1 MSESMQADVNW
12 FGVLAHHATATP
24 DKAMTV
30 FEGATTTY
38 AEMATN
44 SAALSVGLRT
54 RGIGAGDVVALLS
67 YNCPEFLETV
77 FAANHLGGIA
87 MPINWRLAAP
97 EVRYI
102 LEHSEARVLVC
113 DDALVELAAEA
124 TQAMETTVMCL
135 CITGA
140 DGVPEGWERL
150 ADVRGVGGRDAA
162 HTDGGDRRDESTY
175 RTDCAERPTDQ
186 NLGEGDARPAA
197 LAPWAV
203 ATADDV
209 HRLMYTSGATG
220 RPKGVMLTHAN
231 LAWKNLAHLV
241 EFGFTSADLG
251 LACGPLY
258 HVGALDLTTT
268 TLIAAGA
275 SVILHRTFDAA
286 AVVDELER
294 SRVSAVW
301 LAPAM
306 VNAIM
311 ALPDVEQR
319 DLSSVRVIINGGE
332 KMPIPLIE
340 RIQRTFPSAWF
351 ADAYGL
357 TETVSGDTF
366 LDRDSII
373 TKLGSVGR
381 PCLHLDLDVWDE
393 QGNSVAPGD
402 RGEIVLRGPKVFKG
416 YWKNPEATAE
426 AFAGGWFHT
435 GDIGVRD
442 EDGYLFIVDRLKD
455 MIVSGGENIAGSE
468 VERVLYEHPA
478 VLEVAV
484 VARPD
489 ERWGEVPVAYV
500 VVRPDA
506 ASVTEDELIEHCRT
520 QLARFKVPK
529 AVTFIDALPRNPS
542 GKVLKRDLRASR

>member
-1 MSESMQADVNW
+1 LTLAPTTEADMSWCA
-12 FGVLAHHATATP
+12 VLAHHATRTP
-24 DKAMTV
+24 DKAITV
-30 FEGATTTY
+30 FEGETTTY
-38 AEMATN
+38 SEMAER
-44 SAALSVGLRT
+44 AATLAGGLRE
-54 RGIGAGDVVALLS
+54 RRVGRGDVVAILS

-77 FAANHLGGIA
+77 FAANHLGSIV

-102 LEHSEARVLVC
+102 LEHSGARALVC
-113 DDALVELAAEA
+113 DEALVDLANDA
-124 TQAMETTVMCL
+124 TKAMAAPPL
-135 CITGA
+135 RACIGPSA
-140 DGVPEGWERL
+140 PRGWTPL
-150 ADVRGVGGRDAA
+150 AQLRSASDAPVR
-162 HTDGGDRRDESTY
+162 E
-175 RTDCAERPTDQ
+175 
-186 NLGEGDARPAA
+186 
-197 LAPWAV
+197 AV
-203 ATADDV
+203 AADDV
-209 HRLMYTSGATG
+209 HRLMYTSGTTG
-220 RPKGVMLTHAN
+220 RPKGVMISHAN
-231 LAWKNLAHLV
+231 LAWKNLAHIV

-275 SVILHRTFDAA
+275 TTIVQRQFDAA

-294 SRVSAVW
+294 SRVTTVW

-311 ALPDVEQR
+311 ALPDIEQR

-366 LDRDSII
+366 LDRDSIVS
-373 TKLGSVGR
+373 KLGSVGR
-381 PCLHLDLDVWDE
+381 PCLYLELDVWDDD
-393 QGNSVAPGD
+393 GRPVPPGQ

-416 YWKNPEATAE
+416 YWRDPDATRT

-455 MIVSGGENIAGSE
+455 MIPSGGENIAGSE
-468 VERVLYEHPA
+468 VERVLYEHDA
-478 VLEVAV
+478 VLEAAV
-484 VARPD
+484 VGRPH

-500 VVRPDA
+500 VLRPGA
-506 ASVTEDELIEHCRT
+506 TVTAGQLVEHCRT
-520 QLARFKVPK
+520 RLGRFKVPK
-529 AVTFIDALPRNPS
+529 EIAFLDALPRNPS
-542 GKVLKRDLRASR
+542 GKVLKRELREILQ

>member
-1 MSESMQADVNW
+1 MLLEAVAERWSHESCHRSGTVPVGTTMDENINW
-12 FGVLAHHATATP
+12 FEVLAHHATRTP

-30 FEGATTTY
+30 FEGETTTY
-38 AEMATN
+38 GEMA
-44 SAALSVGLRT
+44 ARAVALAGGLAERGVG
-54 RGIGAGDVVALLS
+54 GGDVVALLS
-67 YNCPEFLETV
+67 YNCAELLETV
-77 FAANHLGGIA
+77 FAANYLGAVA

-102 LEHSEARVLVC
+102 LDHSEARALVC
-113 DDALVELAAEA
+113 DEALLGLAAEA
-124 TQAMETTVMCL
+124 
-135 CITGA
+135 A
-140 DGVPEGWERL
+140 DGLDPLVRACVSSEVPEGWTPL
-150 ADVRGVGGRDAA
+150 ADL
-162 HTDGGDRRDESTY
+162 
-175 RTDCAERPTDQ
+175 RTTSGPPPRAPVT
-186 NLGEGDARPAA
+186 GE
-197 LAPWAV
+197 
-203 ATADDV
+203 DV
-209 HRLMYTSGATG
+209 HRLMYTSGTTG

-231 LAWKNLAHLV
+231 LAWKNFAHIV
-241 EFGFTSADLG
+241 EFGFTSEDLG

-268 TLIAAGA
+268 SLVAAGA
-275 SVILHRTFDAA
+275 TTIIHRVFDAA

-294 SRVSAVW
+294 SRVTTVW

-319 DLSSVRVIINGGE
+319 DLSSVRLIINGGE
-332 KMPIPLIE
+332 KMPIPLIQ

-381 PCLHLDLDVWDE
+381 PCLFLDLDIWDE
-393 QGNSVAPGD
+393 EGRSMPAGEP
-402 RGEIVLRGPKVFKG
+402 GEIVLRGPKVFKG
-416 YWKNPEATAE
+416 YWRDPEATAK

-442 EDGYLFIVDRLKD
+442 ADGYLFVVDRLKD

-468 VERVLYEHPA
+468 VERVLYEHDA
-478 VLEVAV
+478 VLEAAV
-484 VARPD
+484 VGRPD
-489 ERWGEVPVAYV
+489 ERWGEVPVAFV
-500 VVRPDA
+500 VLRDGATA
-506 ASVTEDELIEHCRT
+506 AGDELVEHCRE
-520 QLARFKVPK
+520 QLARYKVPK
-529 AVTFIDALPRNPS
+529 AVTFLDALPRNPS
-542 GKVLKRDLRASR
+542 GKVLKRELRSAG